1 MDNGMAAQLANSL
14 VVERADLSATK
25 KAVTKDA
32 DLENNL
38 VLQMV
43 ELKVAQSAISM
54 ADKLVDST
62 DFRKEMWLV
71 ISLVEQ

>member
-1 MDNGMAAQLANSL
+1 M
-14 VVERADLSATK
+14 
-25 KAVTKDA
+25 
-32 DLENNL
+32 